1 MSDIGH
7 LTNIY
12 IMAIF
17 KSILGTI
24 SGKSGNLIFSRN
36 KGGQYLKEY
45 KKPTNP
51 KTPLQ
56 TAVRQIRSQTSKA
69 WAGLSDDIKN
79 EWNSFAED
87 NPILN
92 RLGDP
97 IYLSGFG
104 WYQKAGFNYVNIG
117 ESLADIEVPNL
128 ETIPVMEIDGLACD
142 LLTGIILTLS
152 AAVPA
157 TESVIIRSQIYKSGG
172 VTNPGR
178 MKQTFIAEPESVAA
192 IDITTAITALFG
204 TLVVGDFVFI
214 EAAFV
219 QQSSGATGPFL
230 SLPKVVIIDTT
241 A

>member
-1 MSDIGH
+1 VSDIGH
-7 LTNIY
+7 FIKIL

-17 KSILGTI
+17 KSILGTV

-69 WAGLSDDIKN
+69 WAGLDEDIKN

-104 WYQKAGFNYVNIG
+104 WYQKASFNYVNIG
-117 ESLADIEVPNL
+117 ESLADIAVPNL
-128 ETIPVMEIDGLACD
+128 ETIPVMEIDGFSCD

-152 AAVPA
+152 AAVP
-157 TESVIIRSQIYKSGG
+157 TSMSVIIRSQVFKSAGI
-172 VTNPGR
+172 TNPGR

-192 IDITTAITALFG
+192 IDITDALTALFG
-204 TLVVGDFVFI
+204 TLIVGDYVFV

-230 SLPKVVIIDTT
+230 SFPKVVIIDTT
-241 A
+241 V

>member
-69 WAGLSDDIKN
+69 WAGLSDNLKN
-79 EWNSFAED
+79 EWNNFAED
-87 NPILN
+87 NPVLN

-104 WYQKAGFNYVNIG
+104 WYQKAGFNFINIG
-117 ESLADIEVPNL
+117 ETLSDIQVPNL
-128 ETIPVMEIDGLACD
+128 ERIPVMEFVGLTCD
-142 LLTGIILTLS
+142 LLSGIILTLS
-152 AAVPA
+152 AAVS
-157 TESVIIRSQIYKSGG
+157 TSESVIIRSQIFKSGG
-172 VTNPGR
+172 ITNPGR
-178 MKQTFIAEPESVAA
+178 MKQTFIAEPESVAE
-192 IDITTAITALFG
+192 IDITAALTALFG
-204 TLVVGDFVFI
+204 TLIVGDYVFV

-241 A
+241 V